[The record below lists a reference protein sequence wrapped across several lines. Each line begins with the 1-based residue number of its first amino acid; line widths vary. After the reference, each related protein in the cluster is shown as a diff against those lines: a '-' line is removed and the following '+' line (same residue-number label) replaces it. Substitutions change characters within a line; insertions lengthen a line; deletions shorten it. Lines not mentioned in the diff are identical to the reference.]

1 LEDIR
6 KKNLQI
12 QLEKFVISIDDQQR
26 KFYYLRTIENM
37 IFHFDEIKNENDKNW
52 IYEMLIEYLDKSFEL
67 MPQMSIKNSKHLYET
82 YLDKVI
88 NYYHDHHLKFSMI
101 VFSNFLLLFYLIIL
115 AVCSYFFQLWV
126 PLLLGTLFLIQPLNS
141 IKKYRNKRFYEVPR

>member
-67 MPQMSIKNSKHLYET
+67 MPQMSIKNSKHCT
-82 YLDKVI
+82 RHI
-88 NYYHDHHLKFSMI
+88 
-101 VFSNFLLLFYLIIL
+101 
-115 AVCSYFFQLWV
+115 
-126 PLLLGTLFLIQPLNS
+126 
-141 IKKYRNKRFYEVPR
+141 